1 MTPSTITWR
10 GHLRLYVYGG
20 LQIHPML
27 AGQYAFLLV
36 GGWFGVQLFLC
47 NCALV
52 RYFVPECFEA
62 SREVVVTYG
71 AGRCMEESAH
81 RVRRTNLLQ
90 DGQSLVNVPS
100 LPNLFS
106 LNRLFLSQTF
116 LYTNYCY
123 EAKP

>member
-10 GHLRLYVYGG
+10 GQVRLCVYGG
-20 LQIHPML
+20 LQIRPML

-71 AGRCMEESAH
+71 AGA
-81 RVRRTNLLQ
+81 VWKNLPTGS
-90 DGQSLVNVPS
+90 DAATYYGMG
-100 LPNLFS
+100 
-106 LNRLFLSQTF
+106 NRL
-116 LYTNYCY
+116 
-123 EAKP
+123 